1 MVPLKTL
8 FWLALLG
15 VLAACG
21 GGSGG
26 ASGAPDPLGSAPEE
40 SGQLVIGL
48 TDAEGDFGSYTVDVR
63 ALRLLREDG
72 TVVEALPLETR
83 VDFAELTE
91 VTELLTVAT
100 VPAGRYASAEL
111 DLDFSNAEILV
122 QLADGSLAEADVIDE
137 DGAPLGLATVSL
149 MLMDDAAIRIRRG
162 VPAAF
167 SLDFDLDAS
176 NSIDLTTAPP
186 TVTVSPF
193 LLASAE
199 LESDRSHRL
208 RGVLEAVSE
217 VDETVTVTVRP
228 FRHRRGD
235 FGELSFEVS
244 DATLYEID
252 GVGYTG
258 APGLAAL
265 AAIAGGSA
273 GVPLV
278 AGGMIDS
285 GTPRAE
291 KVLAGS
297 SVPWTDQDVAGG
309 VLRARSG
316 SSLTLSGVVVE
327 RTDGLVV
334 RRDTI
339 TVEVGPGTGVTALGL
354 DNSLLNENSLSI
366 GQRVLAFGELVDDM
380 TLDAG
385 EGHVRMVVSDLT
397 GDVTAVVDPAADL
410 VLDLDFLN
418 ARRPA
423 AYDFSGTGATMADDA
438 DPEHYQVAT
447 ATLSLSSLAT
457 GDFVRVRG
465 HVAPFGTAPAD
476 FQALSI
482 RDLSLDMRA
491 GSLKAFWPETDPDA
505 IAAVSSERLTLDL
518 TEARAVLKL
527 KGVPRDLRD
536 AIDLLAPESGRG
548 IYAVAVRGAGQI
560 HLYRS
565 FSDFADEVL
574 AQLSAGNVLKRVG
587 AHGRYN
593 ASEDALVTGRLSL
606 EFVSEAP

>member
-1 MVPLKTL
+1 MYPLKTF
-8 FWLALLG
+8 FWLALMSLM
-15 VLAACG
+15 AACG

-26 ASGAPDPLGSAPEE
+26 ASAPEPLAAAPEE

-48 TDAEGDFGSYTVDVR
+48 TDAEGDFGSYTVDVL
-63 ALRLLREDG
+63 ALRLFREDG
-72 TVVEALPLETR
+72 SIVEALPLETR

-100 VPAGRYASAEL
+100 VPVGRYASAEL
-111 DLDFSNAEILV
+111 DLDFSNADILV
-122 QLADGSLAEADVIDE
+122 QLADGSLAAADVLDE
-137 DGAPLGLATVSL
+137 TGAALERATVGL
-149 MLMDDAAIRIRRG
+149 MLMDDAAIRIRPG

-176 NSIDLTTAPP
+176 NSIDLTPTPP

-217 VDETVTVTVRP
+217 VDETVTVNVRP
-228 FRHRRGD
+228 FRHRRGT
-235 FGELSFEVS
+235 FGELSFAVS

-258 APGLAAL
+258 AAGLAAL
-265 AAIAGGSA
+265 AAMTGSTA
-273 GVPLV
+273 EVPLV
-278 AGGMIDS
+278 AAGMIDA
-285 GTPRAE
+285 GTLQAE
-291 KVLAGS
+291 TVLAGS

-309 VLRARSG
+309 VLKARSG
-316 SSLTLSGVVVE
+316 DTLTLSGVLVE
-327 RTDGLVV
+327 YADGIVA

-339 TVEVGPGTGVTALGL
+339 TVTVGADTGVTALGL
-354 DNSLLNENSLSI
+354 DNALLDADSLSV
-366 GQRVLAFGELVDDM
+366 GQRVLAFGDLVDDM
-380 TLDAG
+380 TLDASG
-385 EGHVRMVVSDLT
+385 GHVRMVVSSLT
-397 GDVTAVVDPAADL
+397 GDVLSLAEPDADL

-418 ARRPA
+418 GRRPG
-423 AYDFSGTGATMADDA
+423 AYDFSGTGVTAVDDA
-438 DPEHYQVAT
+438 DPERYEVAT
-447 ATLSLSSLAT
+447 ATLSLANLVT

-465 HVAPFGTAPAD
+465 HVSPYGSAPAD
-476 FQALSI
+476 FLALSI
-482 RDLSLDMRA
+482 LDLSLDMRA
-491 GSLKAFWPETDPDA
+491 GSLKAFWPEPDA
-505 IAAVSSERLTLDL
+505 AAIATVSTERISLDL
-518 TEARAVLKL
+518 SQARAVLKL

-548 IYAVAVRGAGQI
+548 VYAVTVRGAGQI

-565 FSDFADEVL
+565 FSDLAEEVL

-593 ASEDALVTGRLSL
+593 ALDDALVTGRLSL
-606 EFVSEAP
+606 EFVPEAP